1 MTGSR
6 ESSTFILPCTGPFD
20 GSTKEIKSDCWSVG
34 VLGCRQDK
42 HPSSRGEKKNSTILL
57 GGLHSASLEEGS
69 KIKHLHQ
76 KFSCCLCSGC
86 VFYLMLEGKA
96 AFNYS
101 VPRPCLGSEVMGD
114 GHSYLMWSK
123 VEGQESEK
131 CRELWSVYHVE
142 KAPKC
147 HWKLNPYEHPSPLDR
162 KWSSC
167 LEKHHISFISFF
179 TRLLIQFRC
188 RPFAGMHGIQQ
199 LWAHNRT
206 SKSYV
211 FFLKAKI
218 DKFKLPLCKL
228 FPSLILYTLKI

>member
-1 MTGSR
+1 MSWVAGR
-6 ESSTFILPCTGPFD
+6 ISTLHHVVKKKTPPYFLGDYTLHLWKKDQKLNI
-20 GSTKEIKSDCWSVG
+20 STKNFHVVCAQVAYFIWCWKEK
-34 VLGCRQDK
+34 Q
-42 HPSSRGEKKNSTILL
+42 PSTTV
-57 GGLHSASLEEGS
+57 
-69 KIKHLHQ
+69 
-76 KFSCCLCSGC
+76 CLAHAL
-86 VFYLMLEGKA
+86 VA
-96 AFNYS
+96 
-101 VPRPCLGSEVMGD
+101 EVMGD

-188 RPFAGMHGIQQ
+188 RAFAGMHGIQQ